1 MSDSEQEEKQS
12 FTELPEPT
20 GGHFYAPAEDR
31 RKGPRGRRKE
41 DREQG
46 GEGETDKPQPVDY
59 KLRHRSMRDFPA
71 AYEPVSRTFWS
82 GLSKQQQDAVM
93 RLQAVAMEKA
103 GFEKGT
109 PKLFIADFDPSNPD
123 APMIQPGASGA
134 GVQADPVAMAAPRLV
149 LGGVLLGAG
158 ALTLALALI
167 GILQPLAPLAVGAG
181 LALLVGALLAFATRS

>member
-1 MSDSEQEEKQS
+1 MSDSEQEDKQS

-20 GGHFYAPAEDR
+20 GGHFYAPADDR

-41 DREQG
+41 DHEEEAEAG
-46 GEGETDKPQPVDY
+46 KPQPVDY
-59 KLRHRSMRDFPA
+59 KLRHRSMRDYPA
-71 AYEPVSRTFWS
+71 AYEPVSRTFWT

-103 GFEKGT
+103 GFEKGA
-109 PKLFIADFDPSNPD
+109 PKIFIADFDPSNPD
-123 APMIQPGASGA
+123 APMIQPGGRGA
-134 GVQADPVAMAAPRLV
+134 VAQADPVAMAAPRLV

-167 GILQPLAPLAVGAG
+167 GILEPLAPLAVGAG